1 MSKLVT
7 VYGSL
12 LKGLGNWHWHLNNP
26 DSKLLGEHTLNG
38 GFVMIS
44 LGGFPG
50 LIIDEKSKDSIF
62 VETYEVSDGVYKS
75 IERLEG
81 YPNFYDKKE
90 VSTPFGDSEVY
101 VLSDNYYRETN
112 LVPMD
117 ETGVINW
124 RKYRNEKQRDR

>member
-1 MSKLVT
+1 MAKLVT

-12 LKGLGNWHWHLNNP
+12 LKGLGNWHYHLDNP
-26 DSKLLGEHTLNG
+26 DSKLLGEHTLDG

-50 LIIDEKSKDSIF
+50 LIPDEKSKDSIF
-62 VETYEVSDGVYKS
+62 VETYEVSDEVYKS

-81 YPNFYDKKE
+81 YPRFYNRAK
-90 VSTPFGDSEVY
+90 VTTPFGESEVY
-101 VLSDNYYRETN
+101 TLEDSYYRETS

-124 RKYRNEKQRDR
+124 RKYRNEQRRNY

>member
-1 MSKLVT
+1 MKKLVT

-12 LKGLGNWHWHLNNP
+12 LKGLSNWHWHLNNP
-26 DSKLLGEHTLNG
+26 ESKLLGEHTLNG

-50 LIIDEKSKDSIF
+50 LIPDDKSKDSIF
-62 VETYEVSDGVYKS
+62 VETYEVTDNVYKS

-81 YPNFYDKKE
+81 YPSFYNKAKIE
-90 VSTPFGDSEVY
+90 TPFGDSEVY

-124 RKYRNEKQRDR
+124 RKYRNERQKNS